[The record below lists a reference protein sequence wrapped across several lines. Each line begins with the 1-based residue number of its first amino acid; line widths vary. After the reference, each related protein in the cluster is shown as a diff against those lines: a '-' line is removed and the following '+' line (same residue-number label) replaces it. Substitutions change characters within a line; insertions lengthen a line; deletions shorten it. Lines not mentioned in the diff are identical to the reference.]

1 MLHITLRSLP
11 ALLLLTSCLAFTT
24 ICWVVPVY
32 ADQSQSFSDISKYH
46 RALNNHLA
54 GGSGFTG
61 GLGAGM
67 ATNQNGYPQD
77 MQMAIACGGN
87 TISDMP
93 PILLAMAGNRGRVV
107 SGANWGLW
115 LDGYYSQGDNRAD
128 DIIDRYKQIL
138 YGTLMGFD
146 YGVTDNL
153 IIGVSAGISQ
163 TDVKF
168 EYLMDKGQMNSYKG
182 SVYLYYDDKPWYT
195 HSVLTYAYNK
205 YNTDRFISIGNITR
219 LANADYEGNEYSGYA
234 EVGYKLDL
242 GNVVVIQPMAA
253 FQATYLMQDSYTET
267 GAGDRNLIVDSCATG
282 SYQSYLGMHI
292 GKAITMGNIVLVPD
306 ARVKWAHE
314 FSSDDNQN
322 RNTAIVGVGLT
333 GKLNKNLS
341 MYIQYDAELNSDYIN
356 HTGTIGLRFSW

>member
-1 MLHITLRSLP
+1 MP

-205 YNTDRFISIGNITR
+205 YKTDRFISIGNITR

-242 GNVVVIQPMAA
+242 GSVVVIQPMAA